1 MAGSSNNNVKFFTP
15 RSSSATSFA
24 FFAVIS
30 VLLMTVDH
38 QMHMMEPVRSRLSVF
53 SDTAYNVLMFPVAV
67 VEEVAER
74 FSSKNRLI
82 EENRELKTQLI
93 ESNILTSRL
102 DTVTEENR
110 VLKQMLT
117 QKENL
122 PVQSGLFQ
130 VKKTLSDGF
139 TQRFQIDGG
148 SDDGLKV
155 GMPVLSEK
163 GLAGQLIHVG
173 PLSSQVQLIQDKNQE
188 VPVLFTTSGVRGIV
202 RGSGEPYRLESRD
215 LPFTDKIQI
224 GEKVVTSGLDG
235 VYPKGIAVGEVIS
248 VVPEETGAYVEVTV
262 GTEKGIGDQDLVLV
276 LKVSPYAGTPEIDTD
291 PPEQSAQPVRRGMLQ

>member
-1 MAGSSNNNVKFFTP
+1 MAGPSNNNVKFFTP

-30 VLLMTVDH
+30 VLLMIVDH
-38 QMHMMEPVRSRLSVF
+38 QMHVMEPVRSRLSVI
-53 SDTAYNVLMFPVAV
+53 SDSAYNVLMFPAAV

-74 FSSKNRLI
+74 FSSKNKLI
-82 EENRELKTQLI
+82 EENNELKTQII

-102 DTVTEENR
+102 NTVSEENR

-117 QKENL
+117 EKESL
-122 PVQSGLFQ
+122 PVQTGLFQ

-148 SDDGLKV
+148 SNDGLQV

-202 RGSGEPYRLESRD
+202 RGTGEPYRLESRD
-215 LPFTDKIQI
+215 LPFTDKIQV

-276 LKVSPYAGTPEIDTD
+276 LKVNPYAGIPVIEPDQSEQTTPAAEG
-291 PPEQSAQPVRRGMLQ
+291 RMLQ